1 MSYKT
6 PNAIILEQLATKPTL
21 YGLAT
26 LGRFRQEIFRLFVT
40 NKMLNKYC
48 EFFLICP
55 FPFPPPPARQCRI
68 IIPSCWRST
77 HVYAYLCGGGRYAV
91 GCPLVSPFTVLHI
104 PHPHPHT
111 IHTIVAVLL
120 VKLTVHIS
128 GADLCKFIWIRI
140 RPFIDPDSITFISLA
155 LHYF

>member
-48 EFFLICP
+48 EFFQSAHSP
-55 FPFPPPPARQCRI
+55 FRHPRLSNAGSSYPVAGGQLLSMRVCV
-68 IIPSCWRST
+68 W
-77 HVYAYLCGGGRYAV
+77 GGG
-91 GCPLVSPFTVLHI
+91 GML
-104 PHPHPHT
+104 
-111 IHTIVAVLL
+111 
-120 VKLTVHIS
+120 
-128 GADLCKFIWIRI
+128 
-140 RPFIDPDSITFISLA
+140 
-155 LHYF
+155 